1 LQSLQSFETRCLFRF
16 T

>member
-1 LQSLQSFETRCLFRF
+1 MQSFETRCLFRF